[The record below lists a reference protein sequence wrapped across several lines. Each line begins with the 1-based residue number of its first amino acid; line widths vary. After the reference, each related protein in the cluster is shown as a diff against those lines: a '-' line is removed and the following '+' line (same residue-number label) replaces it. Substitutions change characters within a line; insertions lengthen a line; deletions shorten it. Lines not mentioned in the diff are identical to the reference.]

1 MTILDPKQSIQKL
14 TYNMNQKEKF
24 AYINI
29 PKASVIGLG
38 KNSEYAFPA
47 YFAKNVISSFR
58 KNNPKV
64 MKAVSHTLSSDIQNG
79 RHSKIGLDKNSEY
92 FYSNIF
98 EYYFMK
104 HRDIYNSFIDFYI
117 RNSSSVVV
125 SFHDKKNIQKHFG
138 FQTHVIN
145 VPFNNYY
152 DKIDSVYSQLSEFDG
167 VDYCIFDCGV
177 LSLGLFPK
185 IWDNL
190 NFSIIDLGKTL
201 TLSKS
206 SH

>member
-1 MTILDPKQSIQKL
+1 MPILDPKQSIQKL

-38 KNSEYAFPA
+38 KNSEYAFPS

-58 KNNPKV
+58 KDSPKV

-79 RHSKIGLDKNSEY
+79 RHSKIGLGKDSEY

-117 RNSSSVVV
+117 RNSSTVVV

-167 VDYCIFDCGV
+167 VDYCLFDCGV
-177 LSLGLFPK
+177 LSLGLLPK